1 MEYDSENEETP
12 LNVGEVAT
20 LKEWDNSARTYVFLT
35 GEITRRID
43 EPGKLSM
50 YSVRVGNVIYHR
62 LKKHLMPRQSQLFG
76 G

>member
-1 MEYDSENEETP
+1 MKDDSDIEETP
-12 LNVGEVAT
+12 LKIGETVT
-20 LKEWDNSARTYVFLT
+20 LRAWDNSARSYVFLT

-50 YSVRVGNVIYHR
+50 YSVRVGQVIYHR
-62 LKKHLMPRQSQLFG
+62 LKRQLMTHKVQLFG

>member
-1 MEYDSENEETP
+1 MQEDSEIEGTP
-12 LNVGEVAT
+12 LKIGETVT
-20 LKEWDNSARTYVFLT
+20 LKQWDNAAYVFLT

-50 YSVRVGNVIYHR
+50 YSVRVGHVIYHR
-62 LKKHLMPRQSQLFG
+62 LKKHLLPQQTQLFG